1 MLSAGWQ
8 EGRRLVSSETPCI
21 CNCFSLEMLVCPT
34 VEVAPKRWLFF
45 RGSFA
50 FHLRQAHFLI
60 TPGGHSECPIFL
72 IFSSFLLISQL
83 MHGTSV
89 EIRLVLSMSRF
100 FYCEEQSL
108 EGIICWLVDTFVVY
122 CIHVKHT
129 FEDYITQ
136 QTYVQQCNAQ
146 SAILLSCGLHL
157 DWLGSGKL
165 AIL

>member
-21 CNCFSLEMLVCPT
+21 CNGFSLEMLVCPT

-60 TPGGHSECPIFL
+60 TPGGHSERPIFL

-83 MHGTSV
+83 LHGISV
-89 EIRLVLSMSRF
+89 EIQLVLSMSRF
-100 FYCEEQSL
+100 YCEEQSL
-108 EGIICWLVDTFVVY
+108 GGIIIYSSIIYF
-122 CIHVKHT
+122 
-129 FEDYITQ
+129 TQ
-136 QTYVQQCNAQ
+136 QTSNTQGAGCSLVDY
-146 SAILLSCGLHL
+146 ILNWTLQFAFS
-157 DWLGSGKL
+157 
-165 AIL
+165 I